1 MFGDA
6 GHGLILTAFGLY
18 MVIRE
23 KKLMKQKSDNE
34 VTEICP
40 QNIPVSLV

>member
-18 MVIRE
+18 MVIGE
-23 KKLMKQKSDNE
+23 KKFMKKKSDSE
-34 VTEICP
+34 VTETAQYPFCKL
-40 QNIPVSLV
+40 Q